1 MPGYFGRRDD
11 CTPAERYRLERQQY
25 DERCDVIR
33 KQSKITF
40 DAQYRVIK
48 RLQDD
53 LDELIQAAVDE
64 GTKEIREKMESIMK
78 GIKAGK

>member
-11 CTPAERYRLERQQY
+11 PTPDEWYDLERQY
-25 DERCDVIR
+25 NERCDVIR
-33 KQSKITF
+33 NHAKISF

-53 LDELIQAAVDE
+53 LDELIQDAIDE
-64 GTKEIREKMESIMK
+64 YTKEIREKMDSIMK
-78 GIKAGK
+78 GIEQ